1 MEQIKGKDLGGNESY
16 ICVSRQSNTIHIF
29 SPEESSDVVFTIKQA
44 KELISAIKKCINNQ

>member
-29 SPEESSDVVFTIKQA
+29 SPEESSDVVFTVKQA